1 MRKIYYL
8 KNKRTH
14 DSGWVNISAWWM
26 GKGEQRQR
34 VVGLA
39 VNELRLEFLMQTGMG
54 VLISAKRKII
64 LSQKKGLM
72 VWGGSID
79 LRCGWARV
87 GKGNE
92 LLGWR
97 LMSNSLNS

>member
-1 MRKIYYL
+1 MDGDGSFLIGDMRKIYYL

-14 DSGWVNISAWWM
+14 DLGWVNISAWWI

-54 VLISAKRKII
+54 VF
-64 LSQKKGLM
+64 
-72 VWGGSID
+72 
-79 LRCGWARV
+79 
-87 GKGNE
+87 N
-92 LLGWR
+92 
-97 LMSNSLNS
+97 